1 MRIYVRESLPS
12 PLLPMSS
19 ARQGIA
25 NSGTGAQTERQNGK
39 SFCDD
44 GAHPSLTLGLG
55 LRNAKL

>member
-25 NSGTGAQTERQNGK
+25 NSGTGDT
-39 SFCDD
+39 D
-44 GAHPSLTLGLG
+44 GETKWQVLLAMTALIRH
-55 LRNAKL
+55 

>member
-19 ARQGIA
+19 ARQRIA
-25 NSGTGAQTERQNGK
+25 NSGPGAQTERRMASPSG
-39 SFCDD
+39 DD
-44 GAHPSLTLGLG
+44 GAHPRLTLGLG

>member
-25 NSGTGAQTERQNGK
+25 NSGPGAQTERQNGK
-39 SFCDD
+39 SFW
-44 GAHPSLTLGLG
+44 
-55 LRNAKL
+55 R